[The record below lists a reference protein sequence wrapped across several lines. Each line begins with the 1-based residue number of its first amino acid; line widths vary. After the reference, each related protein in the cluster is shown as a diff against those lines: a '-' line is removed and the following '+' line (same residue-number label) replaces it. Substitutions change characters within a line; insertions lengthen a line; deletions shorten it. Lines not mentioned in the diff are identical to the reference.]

1 MIIDKL
7 KNASLYFGMSEE
19 LATALRYLQSADMSN
34 VKSGRHEIDGSNIY
48 ALVQKYETKLTEY
61 GFWEAHRRYIDVQY
75 IIKGVELI
83 GYANLED
90 LEAGKYDDAKDLLT
104 LQGDGDFF
112 VVRAGTFVIF
122 APQDAHMPGLT
133 VSTQQIIEKIV
144 LKVKV
149 TTK

>member
-1 MIIDKL
+1 MIIDQL
-7 KNASLYFGMSEE
+7 KNASLYFGMSEK
-19 LATALRYLQSADMSN
+19 LATALRYLQNADISN
-34 VKSGRHEIDGSNIY
+34 VKPGKYEIDGSNIY
-48 ALVQKYETKLTEY
+48 ALVQQYETKPREN

-83 GYANLED
+83 GYASLEH
-90 LEAGKYDDAKDLLT
+90 LKAGEYDDAKDFLPV
-104 LQGDGDFF
+104 QGDGDFF

-133 VSTQQIIEKIV
+133 VSTPQTIEKIV
-144 LKVKV
+144 LKVCV